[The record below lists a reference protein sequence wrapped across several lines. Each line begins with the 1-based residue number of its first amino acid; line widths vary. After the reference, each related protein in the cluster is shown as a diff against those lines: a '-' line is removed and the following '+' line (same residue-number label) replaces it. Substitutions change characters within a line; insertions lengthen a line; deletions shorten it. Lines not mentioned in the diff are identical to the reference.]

1 MTSRFESHAAAF
13 IESVV
18 AHCIRRRWLVLGAFC
33 LLAVLAARLT
43 ASNIAI
49 NTDTTDMLSAEL
61 PWRVAYTGYQR
72 AFPYFSDSLVVV
84 IDAPTPDLADAATRR
99 LSRALASDTTHFE
112 EVFAPQAD
120 RFFREHQFLYLD
132 TAALERLTSDLAGA
146 QALLGRLA
154 EDPGLNGLLALLE
167 DIATA
172 DTAAAP
178 ARLAPVLETIA
189 GTIDAFRDGD
199 TTPMS
204 WQNLL
209 GSESL
214 EAPTRAVFTVKP
226 RIDFNSLLPAESAI
240 NAVRETARELGYG
253 PENGPGN
260 GLGSAVT
267 IRLTGAAALGY
278 DELYSVMHGA
288 ERAALLAFVM
298 VAACLVVGLGSLSLV
313 LATLVTLVVG
323 LLLTACFAALAVG
336 TLNMI
341 SIAFAVLYVGLGV
354 DFAIH
359 VCLRYRE
366 LSAGRAKR
374 DAILATARHIG
385 VSLSLCALTTAIGFL
400 AFLPTSYRG
409 VAELGKI
416 AGAGILIGLVVS
428 LTLLPVLLEILPAVR
443 ARHTARTARLLERTG
458 AQRHPGRVIT
468 LALLAAA
475 LASIAIPH
483 ARFDHNPLHLND
495 PDAESV
501 RTLADLAAEQSIY
514 NIDVV
519 EPDAA
524 SAARTARKLERL
536 PSVASVTQPTDLV
549 PDDQDEKLAL
559 IENLAFTLGGALAAG
574 TASPLVPTDVEA
586 RLATLVTKLRAAR
599 PDAPLRP
606 AFDRLAASFAR
617 LREDLA
623 TLPPAAARERLA
635 ALQNT
640 LMAYFP
646 SMLERLDDA
655 LAATAF
661 TFEDLPEALRRRWVS
676 ADGRQRLEI
685 APSEDLDDND
695 AVERFV
701 SDVRAVTGP
710 GATGTPIINIEA
722 SRAVTQAF
730 YQAFATAGVCIT
742 LLLLVI
748 LRSARE
754 VMVLLAPLLLAGLLT
769 TAVSVALGVPFNFA
783 NIIALPLLMGIGVDS
798 ALHILHRYKTTGRD
812 DVSLLASSS
821 ARAVLFSA
829 LTTTA
834 SFGNLATSPHA
845 GTASMGVML
854 TVGLAMTLVCTLV
867 VLPAL
872 LRRYVQP
879 TGSLT

>member
-1 MTSRFESHAAAF
+1 MTSRFESRAAAF
-13 IESVV
+13 IESIV
-18 AHCIRRRWLVLGAFC
+18 ARCVRRPWLVLSGFC

-43 ASNIAI
+43 VSNIAI

-61 PWRVAYTGYQR
+61 PWRIAYTDYQR

-84 IDAPTPDLADAATRR
+84 IDAPTPDLADAASRR
-99 LSRALASDTTHFE
+99 LSRALAADTSHFE

-132 TAALERLTSDLAGA
+132 TGELEQLTSDLAGA

-154 EDPGLNGLLALLE
+154 EDPGLNGLLALLD
-167 DIATA
+167 DIAAA
-172 DTAAAP
+172 DTTSAP
-178 ARLAPVLETIA
+178 ARLAPVLETMA
-189 GTIDAFRDGD
+189 DTVDAFLAGD
-199 TTPMS
+199 ATPMS

-209 GSESL
+209 GGDGL
-214 EAPTRAVFTVKP
+214 DAPTRAVFTVKP

-240 NAVRETARELGYG
+240 GAVRDAARQLGYG
-253 PENGPGN
+253 PDG
-260 GLGSAVT
+260 AVA

-313 LATLVTLVVG
+313 VATLVTLVVG

-385 VSLSLCALTTAIGFL
+385 VSLALCALTTAIGFL

-416 AGAGILIGLVVS
+416 AGAGIIIGLVVS
-428 LTLLPVLLEILPAVR
+428 LTLLPVLLEILPAVH
-443 ARHTARTARLLERTG
+443 ARKTARTARLLERTG
-458 AQRHPGRVIT
+458 AQRHPGRVIA

-475 LASIAIPH
+475 LASLALPH

-495 PDAESV
+495 PNAESV
-501 RTLADLAAEQSIY
+501 RALADLAAEQSIY

-519 EPDAA
+519 EPNAA
-524 SAARTARKLERL
+524 SAARLARELEAL
-536 PSVASVTQPTDLV
+536 PSVASVTRPTDLV
-549 PDDQDEKLAL
+549 PAAQDEKLAL
-559 IENLAFTLGGALAAG
+559 IENLAFTLGGTLTAG
-574 TASPLVPTDVEA
+574 TASALVPADVEA
-586 RLATLVTKLRAAR
+586 RLAALATSLRTAR
-599 PDAPLRP
+599 PGAPLAS
-606 AFDRLAASFAR
+606 AFDRLADSFDR
-617 LREDLA
+617 LHQNLEP
-623 TLPPAAARERLA
+623 LPPAATRERLA
-635 ALQNT
+635 ALQTT
-640 LMAYFP
+640 LMAHFP
-646 SMLERLDDA
+646 ALLERLDDA
-655 LAATAF
+655 LAASSF

-676 ADGRQRLEI
+676 ADGLQRLEI
-685 APSEDLDDND
+685 APSEDLDDNH
-695 AVERFV
+695 ALERFV
-701 SDVRAVTGP
+701 NEVRAVTGP
-710 GATGTPIINIEA
+710 GATGTPIINVEA

-730 YQAFATAGVCIT
+730 YQAFATAGICIT
-742 LLLLVI
+742 LLLTVI
-748 LRSARE
+748 LRRARE
-754 VMVLLAPLLLAGLLT
+754 VAVVLAPLLLAGLLT
-769 TAVSVALGVPFNFA
+769 TAVSVTLGMPFNFA

-812 DVSLLASSS
+812 DVSLMASSS

>member
-1 MTSRFESHAAAF
+1 MTSRFESRAAAF
-13 IESVV
+13 IEGVV
-18 AHCIRRRWLVLGAFC
+18 AHCVRRRWLVFGAFC
-33 LLAVLAARLT
+33 LLALIAARLT

-49 NTDTTDMLSAEL
+49 NTDTTDMLSADL
-61 PWRVAYTGYQR
+61 PWRIAYTDYQR

-84 IDAPTPDLADAATRR
+84 IDAPTPDLADAAARR
-99 LSRALASDTTHFE
+99 LSRALAADTTHFE
-112 EVFAPQAD
+112 EVFAPQAE

-132 TAALERLTSDLAGA
+132 TAELERLTSDLAGA

-167 DIATA
+167 DITTA
-172 DTAAAP
+172 DTAAPP

-189 GTIDAFRDGD
+189 GTVDAFLAGD
-199 TTPMS
+199 ATPMS

-209 GSESL
+209 GSEGL

-240 NAVRETARELGYG
+240 NAVREAARRLGYDAG
-253 PENGPGN
+253 HDAGGT
-260 GLGSAVT
+260 VT
-267 IRLTGAAALGY
+267 VRLTGAAALGY

-313 LATLVTLVVG
+313 VATLVTLVVG

-385 VSLSLCALTTAIGFL
+385 VSLALCALTTAIGFL

-443 ARHTARTARLLERTG
+443 ARQAARTARLLERTG
-458 AQRHPGRVIT
+458 AQRHPGRVIA
-468 LALLAAA
+468 LALLATAI
-475 LASIAIPH
+475 ASIAIPH

-495 PDAESV
+495 PNAESV
-501 RTLADLAAEQSIY
+501 RTLADLAADQSMY

-519 EPDAA
+519 EADAA
-524 SAARTARKLERL
+524 SAARLARELEKL
-536 PSVASVTQPTDLV
+536 PSVASVTRPADLV
-549 PDDQDEKLAL
+549 PPAQEEKLAL

-574 TASPLVPTDVEA
+574 TASPLVTADVEA
-586 RLATLVTKLRAAR
+586 RLAALVVSLRAAQ
-599 PDAPLRP
+599 PGAPL
-606 AFDRLAASFAR
+606 AAVFDELADSFAR
-617 LREDLA
+617 LRETVDL
-623 TLPPAAARERLA
+623 LPAAAAHERLA
-635 ALQNT
+635 ALQTT
-640 LMAYFP
+640 LMAHFP
-646 SMLERLDDA
+646 ALLERLDEG
-655 LAATAF
+655 LAASAF
-661 TFEDLPEALRRRWVS
+661 TFEDLPDALRRRWVS

-685 APSEDLDDND
+685 APSEDLDNNH
-695 AVERFV
+695 ALERFV

-742 LLLLVI
+742 LLLFVI
-748 LRSARE
+748 LRRVRE
-754 VMVLLAPLLLAGLLT
+754 VVVVLAPLLLAGLLT

-812 DVSLLASSS
+812 DVPLLASSS

-854 TVGLAMTLVCTLV
+854 TVGLTMTLVCTLV